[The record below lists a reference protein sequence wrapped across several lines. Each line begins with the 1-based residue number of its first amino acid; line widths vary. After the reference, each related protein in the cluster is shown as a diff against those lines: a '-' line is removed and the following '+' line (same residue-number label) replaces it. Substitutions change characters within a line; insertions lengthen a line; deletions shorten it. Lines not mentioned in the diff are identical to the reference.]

1 VKIYREPSAGR
12 NKMKKEFVIDLAI
25 GTPIVA
31 LGLVGAGF
39 ILLKS
44 ILDKKYS

>member
-1 VKIYREPSAGR
+1 VKIYREPSAGDIM
-12 NKMKKEFVIDLAI
+12 NSKNIINFFI
-25 GTPIVA
+25 GAPIVA
-31 LGLVGAGF
+31 FGLTGAGL